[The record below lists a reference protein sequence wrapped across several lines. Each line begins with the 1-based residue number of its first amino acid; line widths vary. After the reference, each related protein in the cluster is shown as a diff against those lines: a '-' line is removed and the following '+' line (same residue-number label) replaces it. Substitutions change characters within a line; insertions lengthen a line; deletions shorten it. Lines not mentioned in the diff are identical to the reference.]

1 MTFDELERKSVLIY
15 GFGAEGQATY
25 QFIRERWPRKIL
37 AIADQR
43 ELAQFD
49 SALQDALQADAT
61 CELHLGNSYRDALS
75 DCQVVIKTPGI
86 PAATISDE
94 LIRRGNSSAAIT
106 SHSALFLANYPRE
119 RIIGVTGTKGK
130 STTTSL
136 IFEIL
141 QKAGVD
147 AVLAGNIGAPPLPM
161 LSKATDKTWFVH
173 EFSSHQL
180 AEVEHSPHIAVLL
193 NIVPEHLDYYRD
205 FAAYAAAKENI
216 TRFQTQDD
224 YLIFGAD
231 HTEPNRIA
239 SRSRAT
245 AAPFSMAERAQ
256 VEAGIGLESIPLL
269 GAFNHENVL
278 AAIAVARLLK
288 IPSETIR
295 RAITDFRPLPHRL
308 EFVGEFKGIRFYDDS
323 IATVPEAA
331 LAAIDAF
338 GSDVATLILGGHE
351 RNLDYTSFGKS
362 LLARSVQTLIF
373 FPPTGERMWKAVQSH
388 ALVGATLPHAFFVN
402 AMEEAVRLAFENTPT
417 GKVCLLSP
425 AAPSFGM
432 FKDYRDRGDS
442 FKELVRKM
450 G

>member
-1 MTFDELERKSVLIY
+1 
-15 GFGAEGQATY
+15 
-25 QFIRERWPRKIL
+25 
-37 AIADQR
+37 
-43 ELAQFD
+43 
-49 SALQDALQADAT
+49 
-61 CELHLGNSYRDALS
+61 
-75 DCQVVIKTPGI
+75 
-86 PAATISDE
+86 
-94 LIRRGNSSAAIT
+94 
-106 SHSALFLANYPRE
+106 
-119 RIIGVTGTKGK
+119 
-130 STTTSL
+130 
-136 IFEIL
+136 
-141 QKAGVD
+141 
-147 AVLAGNIGAPPLPM
+147 
-161 LSKATDKTWFVH
+161 
-173 EFSSHQL
+173 L